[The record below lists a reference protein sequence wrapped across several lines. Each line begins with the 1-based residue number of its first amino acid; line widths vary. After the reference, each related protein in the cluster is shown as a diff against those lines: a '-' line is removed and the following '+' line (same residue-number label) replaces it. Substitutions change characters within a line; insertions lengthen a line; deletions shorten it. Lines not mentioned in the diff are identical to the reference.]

1 MVDLKINGGNTSMIN
16 GEKIIKL
23 GLAQEV
29 LELKQR
35 GWSALKI
42 SQYLKQKGFD
52 ISDQT
57 IRNFLKWRKRME
69 NVNEMSGEIISE
81 VATRAVDGQPVPSS
95 FKELVKALEHTN
107 MLINTVDGSNEFTQ
121 KEKVL
126 ILDRLTRTKSYI
138 AVALQRYVD
147 QLDISEILYKLF
159 TTLLE
164 DLKVF
169 FEKND
174 ISEEVARG
182 IIEVIKNVYKNFE
195 TKILP
200 SIQNQ

>member
-1 MVDLKINGGNTSMIN
+1 MIN

-174 ISEEVARG
+174 ISEEIARG

>member
-1 MVDLKINGGNTSMIN
+1 MIN
-16 GEKIIKL
+16 GEKIVKL

-57 IRNFLKWRKRME
+57 IRNFLKWRKRIE
-69 NVNEMSGEIISE
+69 NVDEMSGEIINE
-81 VATRAVDGQPVPSS
+81 VASRVMDGQSVPSS
-95 FKELVKALEHTN
+95 FKELMKALEQIN
-107 MLINTVDGSNEFTQ
+107 ALINTVDGSNEFTQ

-147 QLDISEILYKLF
+147 QLDISEILYRLF

-174 ISEEVARG
+174 IPEEIARG
-182 IIEVIKNVYKNFE
+182 IIEVIKNVYRNFE
-195 TKILP
+195 SKVLP